1 MGADEIVPALE
12 KVDLFQG
19 LDHKVVRRLAEAGR
33 VESFSPDETVLA
45 RGEPVSGWRAFSPKG
60 VEFHVVL
67 TGTATVILNG
77 AHHGDLGP
85 GDYFG
90 ELSLIDGE
98 PRSAD
103 IVASTDGLT
112 TFAISKW
119 QFEELLEQHPQIA
132 IPMLRVLTARLR
144 AAEQAAGS

>member
-1 MGADEIVPALE
+1 MGADELVPALE

-19 LDHKVVRRLAEAGR
+19 LDHKVVRRVAETGR
-33 VESFSPDETVLA
+33 VESFSPDETVFA
-45 RGEPVSGWRAFSPKG
+45 HGESVSGWRAFSPKG
-60 VEFHVVL
+60 VELHIVL
-67 TGTATVILNG
+67 SGSAAVILQG
-77 AHHGDLGP
+77 AHHGTLQP

-103 IVASTDGLT
+103 IVASTEGLT

-119 QFEELLEQHPQIA
+119 QFEELLEEFPRIA

-144 AAEQAAGS
+144 AAEQRAGS

>member
-1 MGADEIVPALE
+1 MAADELVPTLE
-12 KVDLFQG
+12 NVDLFHG
-19 LDHKVVRRLAEAGR
+19 LDHKVVRRLADAGR

-45 RGEPVSGWRAFSPKG
+45 RGEDVGGWRAFSPKG
-60 VEFHVVL
+60 VEFHIVL
-67 TGTATVILNG
+67 AGSATVTVNE
-77 AHHGDLGP
+77 AHHGILGP

-103 IVASTDGLT
+103 IAAGTDGLT

-119 QFEELLEQHPQIA
+119 QFEELLEEHPHIA
-132 IPMLRVLTARLR
+132 ISMLRVLAARLR
-144 AAEQAAGS
+144 AAEQATG

>member
-1 MGADEIVPALE
+1 MAADELVPTLE

-19 LDHKVVRRLAEAGR
+19 LDHKVVRRLVDAGR
-33 VESFSPDETVLA
+33 VESFSPGETVLA
-45 RGEPVSGWRAFSPKG
+45 RGEDVGGWRAFSPKG
-60 VEFHVVL
+60 VEFHIVL
-67 TGTATVILNG
+67 TGSATVTVDD
-77 AHHGDLGP
+77 AHHGGLGP

-103 IVASTDGLT
+103 IAAGPDGLT

-119 QFEELLEQHPQIA
+119 QFEELLEEHPHIA
-132 IPMLRVLTARLR
+132 ISMLRVLAARLR
-144 AAEQAAGS
+144 AAEQAAG